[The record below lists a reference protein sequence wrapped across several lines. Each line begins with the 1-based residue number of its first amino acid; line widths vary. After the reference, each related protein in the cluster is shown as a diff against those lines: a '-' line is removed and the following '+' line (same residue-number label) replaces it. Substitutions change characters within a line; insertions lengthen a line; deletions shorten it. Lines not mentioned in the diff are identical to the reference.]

1 MKPLHDKLFLCTLET
16 VEEFT
21 GNRRSYE
28 AFNITEKKSWG
39 NLEWKV
45 WELGNESLMRVW
57 SYGRSQIENR
67 EWEKRNEKNK
77 MRVCSNSEFLGNS
90 V

>member
-1 MKPLHDKLFLCTLET
+1 MYRINEATSWYCTLGAAEK
-16 VEEFT
+16 FT

-28 AFNITEKKSWG
+28 AFDVTENKTWES
-39 NLEWKV
+39 LEWEV
-45 WELGNESLMRVW
+45 WEFENESLMRVW
-57 SYGRSQIENR
+57 SNGRNQR
-67 EWEKRNEKNK
+67 EKRNERNK